1 MSRKAMFLDRDGVI
15 NVDTGYVYRISDFI
29 FIDGIFQLTRAAIS
43 KGYLLFVIT
52 NQAGIGRGYYSEADF
67 QMVTIWMLDVFESE
81 GVHVEKVYFSP
92 YHPVFGI
99 GKYKKDHFSRKPHPG
114 MLLEAKSQFDLDL
127 SESMLI
133 GDKISDI
140 EAGNAAGIGVNLL
153 FKADPCVDSLDC
165 NNCHYISSLTQAQ
178 IYL

>member
-29 FIDGIFQLTRAAIS
+29 FIDGVFQLTRAAIS

-99 GKYKKDHFSRKPHPG
+99 GKYKKVYERTGKRIDMSFLHRNKEKSILFFLNERIKRVKIINFPG
-114 MLLEAKSQFDLDL
+114 F
-127 SESMLI
+127 
-133 GDKISDI
+133 
-140 EAGNAAGIGVNLL
+140 
-153 FKADPCVDSLDC
+153 
-165 NNCHYISSLTQAQ
+165 
-178 IYL
+178 

>member
-1 MSRKAMFLDRDGVI
+1 MFLDRDGVI

-29 FIDGIFQLTRAAIS
+29 FIDGIFQLARAAIS

-67 QMVTIWMLDVFESE
+67 QVVTTWMLDIFEAE
-81 GVHVEKVYFSP
+81 GVHLEKVYFSP
-92 YHPVFGI
+92 YHPVFGM
-99 GKYKKDHFSRKPHPG
+99 GEYKKDHFSRKPHPG

-127 SESMLI
+127 SESILI

-153 FKADPCVDSLDC
+153 FKTDPCFDSLDC
-165 NNCHYISSLTQAQ
+165 NNCHYISSLNQAQ